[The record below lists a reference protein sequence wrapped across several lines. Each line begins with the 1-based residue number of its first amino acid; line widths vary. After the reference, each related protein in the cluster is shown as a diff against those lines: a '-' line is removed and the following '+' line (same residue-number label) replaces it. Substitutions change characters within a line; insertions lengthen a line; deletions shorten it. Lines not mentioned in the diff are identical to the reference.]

1 MHRRAEIAMTA
12 DEQKAFLAGA
22 RTLILSS
29 IDPRGYPHSVA
40 MWFSIFDGLVHMTT
54 FRKAQKV
61 LNIRRNPRV
70 ALLAEAGVRYGELR
84 GLMIRGRAEL
94 VEDTEL
100 CTRILTDI
108 QSRYFGPLTESER
121 DRLRRQ
127 AAKRV
132 AIRIHPERV
141 ASWDHSKLGGTY

>member
-1 MHRRAEIAMTA
+1 MNRRAEIAMSV
-12 DEQKAFLAGA
+12 DEQKAFLAST

-29 IDPRGYPHSVA
+29 IDRRGYPHSVA
-40 MWFSIFDGLVHMTT
+40 MWFAIFGGLVHMTT

-61 LNIRRNPRV
+61 LNIRRNPKV
-70 ALLAEAGVRYGELR
+70 ALLAEAGVRYAELR

-94 VEDTEL
+94 VEDVDL
-100 CTRILTDI
+100 CTKILTDI
-108 QSRYFGPLTESER
+108 QTRYFGPLTEAER
-121 DRLRRQ
+121 EQLHRQ

-132 AIRIHPERV
+132 AIRVHPERV